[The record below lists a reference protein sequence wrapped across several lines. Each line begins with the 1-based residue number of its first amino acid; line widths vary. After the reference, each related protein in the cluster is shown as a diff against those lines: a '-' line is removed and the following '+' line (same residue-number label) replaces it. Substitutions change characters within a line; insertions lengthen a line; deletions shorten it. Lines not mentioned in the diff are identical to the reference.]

1 METTPVQIVQG
12 TVKSF
17 NNAKAYGFLGRD
29 DGGSDVFVHY
39 SRIIG
44 TGYRTLNEGDRVEFE
59 IGSGTKGPQAV
70 NVWRLDGGLEGPR
83 INEGG
88 K

>member
-12 TVKSF
+12 TMKRF

-39 SRIIG
+39 SWIIG

-59 IGSGTKGPQAV
+59 IGSGTKGPQAA

-83 INEGG
+83 IKEGR

>member
-29 DGGSDVFVHY
+29 GGGSDVLFIT
-39 SRIIG
+39 R
-44 TGYRTLNEGDRVEFE
+44 
-59 IGSGTKGPQAV
+59 
-70 NVWRLDGGLEGPR
+70 GLSARGIAR
-83 INEGG
+83 
-88 K
+88 

>member
-1 METTPVQIVQG
+1 METTAVQIVQG
-12 TVKSF
+12 TVKWF
-17 NNAKAYGFLGRD
+17 NNAKGYGFLGRD

-39 SRIIG
+39 SGIIG
-44 TGYRTLNEGDRVEFE
+44 TRYRTLNECDRVEFE
-59 IGSGTKGPQAV
+59 IGGRTKGPQPA

-83 INEGG
+83 IKEGR

>member
-12 TVKSF
+12 TVKWF
-17 NNAKAYGFLGRD
+17 NKAKGCDFLGRD
-29 DGGSDVFVHY
+29 DGGSHVFVRY
-39 SRIIG
+39 SGIIG

-59 IGSGTKGPQAV
+59 IGSGKKGPQAA

-83 INEGG
+83 IKEGW

>member
-12 TVKSF
+12 TVKWF
-17 NNAKAYGFLGRD
+17 NNAKEYGFLGRD

-39 SRIIG
+39 SGIIG

-59 IGSGTKGPQAV
+59 IGSGTKGPQAA
-70 NVWRLDGGLEGPR
+70 NEWRLDGGLEGPR
-83 INEGG
+83 IKEGR